1 MTEHELVIAGGGIS
15 GLYCAKRL
23 ADAGHR
29 VLILETASDRWGGR
43 IETEEL
49 DGFIAEMG
57 PMRFEPTLQPRFAAL
72 CAEMGVSLKDFAG
85 PAAEGITAVDADLPP
100 EEQGLNSLQ
109 LLRRGIML
117 IMGRAPDDQAWID
130 ALTEAD
136 YMRLRKHA
144 QLHGQPLWATG
155 FWNALSAQGVL
166 SHRALVKLRDTGT
179 FYHMIPEN
187 LNAIEWIIWW
197 LRALKT
203 VGAQLATI
211 EGGSARLSEGLL
223 ADLRRHPNV
232 TLAGGHT
239 LLGFRPLGLGHS
251 TLALDV
257 RTQSGVAQLTAE
269 RLILALPR
277 WPLVKLAGHLPHH
290 VAEQLDSVNGF
301 PMLKVF
307 FVSNAPWWDYDQPPQ
322 QHANCMPTREVHYFR
337 RPRGADVDGHGMV
350 LLYMDRPSTEFWRHY
365 VTDTDRHD
373 RAEVDQNARIV
384 DAFALFVARDV
395 KRALEAGAGVGTGTE
410 GGDPGLQLTERARQV
425 FGHLTLAEA
434 TAHVRQSIVTYGIRD
449 WARAPYGA
457 ANHGWQPGVRSWK
470 VMESFKAFDFGSGA
484 RNVHIVGEA
493 YSDYQGFIEGALNSA
508 ELALATIPLPYGE
521 RVRFVDPATA
531 GDDAAAAG

>member
-1 MTEHELVIAGGGIS
+1 MTTYDIVIAGGGVS
-15 GLYCAKRL
+15 GLYCALRL

-29 VLILETASDRWGGR
+29 ILVLEAAADRWGGR
-43 IETEEL
+43 IETEDM
-49 DGFIAEMG
+49 DGFIAEYG

-72 CAEMGVSLKDFAG
+72 CAELSVGLVDFFGPSADPVSGEDL
-85 PAAEGITAVDADLPP
+85 DLP
-100 EEQGLNSLQ
+100 EAERGLNSLQ
-109 LLRRGIML
+109 LLKRGLML

-130 ALTEAD
+130 SLTEAD

-144 QLHGQPLWATG
+144 QLHGQPLWDMG
-155 FWNALSAQGVL
+155 FWNALSAHGVL

-187 LNAIEWIIWW
+187 LNAAEWIIWW

-203 VGAQLATI
+203 VGQQLASI
-211 EGGSARLSEGLL
+211 EGGSARLTEGLL
-223 ADLRRHPNV
+223 ARLRGHANV
-232 TLAGGHT
+232 TLAGGHRLEGVAPVELGKPT
-239 LLGFRPLGLGHS
+239 LS
-251 TLALDV
+251 LDV
-257 RTQSGVAQLTAE
+257 ATQNGPVRLRAE

-277 WPLVKLAGHLPHH
+277 LPLMKLARQLPEH
-290 VAEQLDSVNGF
+290 VASQLDSVNGF

-307 FVSNAPWWDYDQPPQ
+307 FVCNTPWWSHGQAPQ
-322 QHANCMPTREVHYFR
+322 QYANCMPTREIHYFR
-337 RPRGADVDGHGMV
+337 RTPDADVDGHGMV

-365 VTDTDRHD
+365 VIDGDRHD

-395 KRALEAGAGVGTGTE
+395 KRAAAGGTE
-410 GGDPGLQLTERARQV
+410 LKLTDNARRIFGDLS
-425 FGHLTLAEA
+425 LAE
-434 TAHVRQSIVTYGIRD
+434 TTQYIRNSIITYGIRD

-470 VMESFKAFDFGSGA
+470 VMDAFKAFDFGSGA
-484 RNVHIVGEA
+484 RNLHIVGEA

-508 ELALATIPLPYGE
+508 ELALATIPAQP
-521 RVRFVDPATA
+521 VDE
-531 GDDAAAAG
+531 AAQEPSLGLS

>member
-1 MTEHELVIAGGGIS
+1 MRAMSEHPLVIAGGGIA
-15 GLYCAKRL
+15 GLYCARRL

-29 VLILETASDRWGGR
+29 LLILETSSDRWGGR

-49 DGFIAEMG
+49 DGFLAEMG

-72 CAEMGVSLKDFAG
+72 CRELGVGLVPFSG
-85 PAAEGITAVDADLPP
+85 PSAEGVTALDGELPP

-130 ALTEAD
+130 GLSEDD
-136 YMRLRKHA
+136 YQRLRRHA
-144 QLHGQPLWATG
+144 QLQGQPLWATG
-155 FWNALSAQGVL
+155 FWNALSAQGIL

-203 VGAQLATI
+203 VGRELASI
-211 EGGSARLSEGLL
+211 AGGSARLSEGLL
-223 ADLRRHPNV
+223 AGLRRHPNV

-239 LLGFRPLGLGHS
+239 LLGFRPTGLGS
-251 TLALDV
+251 DTLQLDV
-257 RTQSGVAQLTAE
+257 HTQSGVTQLTTG
-269 RLILALPR
+269 RLMLALPR
-277 WPLVKLAGHLPHH
+277 LPLVRLGAHLPQHI
-290 VAEQLDSVNGF
+290 AQQLDSVNGF

-307 FVSNAPWWDYDQPPQ
+307 LVSNAPWWDYDQPPQ

-337 RPRGADVDGHGMV
+337 RPRGDDPDGHGMV
-350 LLYMDRPSTEFWRHY
+350 LLYMDRPSTEFWRPY
-365 VTDTDRHD
+365 VIDTQRHD
-373 RAEVDQNARIV
+373 RAEVDQNGRIV

-395 KRALEAGAGVGTGTE
+395 KRALDATAAQAAADAAA
-410 GGDPGLQLTERARQV
+410 GDPVVRLTAQARRIFEHMTLTEA
-425 FGHLTLAEA
+425 A
-434 TAHVRQSIVTYGIRD
+434 AHVRQSIVTYGIRD
-449 WARAPYGA
+449 WARPPYGA
-457 ANHGWQPGVRSWK
+457 ANHGWEPGVRSWK
-470 VMESFKAFDFGSGA
+470 VMDAFKAFDFGSGA

-508 ELALATIPLPYGE
+508 ELALRTIPPPDE
-521 RVRFVDPATA
+521 APPAA
-531 GDDAAAAG
+531 SDEPGG

>member
-1 MTEHELVIAGGGIS
+1 MNEHDIVIAGGGIA
-15 GLYCAKRL
+15 GLYCARRL

-72 CAEMGVSLKDFAG
+72 CDELGVGLVPFAG
-85 PAAEGITAVDADLPP
+85 PSADGTAAADEDLPP

-130 ALTEAD
+130 GLTEDD

-155 FWNALSAQGVL
+155 FWNALSAQGIL
-166 SHRALVKLRDTGT
+166 SHGALVKLRDTGT

-203 VGAQLATI
+203 VGQELASI
-211 EGGSARLSEGLL
+211 EGGSARLTEGLM
-223 ADLRRHPNV
+223 AGLRRHPNV

-239 LLGFRPLGLGHS
+239 LLGFRPAGLGDA
-251 TLALDV
+251 TLVLDV
-257 RTQSGVAQLTAE
+257 QTRSGPTVSTMQLRTE
-269 RLILALPR
+269 RLVLALPR
-277 WPLVKLAGHLPHH
+277 LPLVRLSLHLPTHI
-290 VAEQLDSVNGF
+290 AEQLDSVNGF

-307 FVSNAPWWDYDQPPQ
+307 LVSNAPWWDYDQPPQ
-322 QHANCMPTREVHYFR
+322 QHAHCLPTREVHYFR
-337 RPRGADVDGHGMV
+337 RPRGNDPDGHGMV

-384 DAFALFVARDV
+384 DAFALFIARDV
-395 KRALEAGAGVGTGTE
+395 KRALEATAAQAE
-410 GGDPGLQLTERARQV
+410 ADAAAGDPVVRLTDQARRLFQ
-425 FGHLTLAEA
+425 GLTLEQAA
-434 TAHVRQSIVTYGIRD
+434 AQVRQSIVTYGIRD

-470 VMESFKAFDFGSGA
+470 VMEAFKAFDFGSGA

-508 ELALATIPLPYGE
+508 ELALRTIPAPALPPMA
-521 RVRFVDPATA
+521 PA
-531 GDDAAAAG
+531 DEAASG

>member
-1 MTEHELVIAGGGIS
+1 MTTHDIVIAGGGVS
-15 GLYCAKRL
+15 GLFCALRL
-23 ADAGHR
+23 AEAGHR
-29 VLILETASDRWGGR
+29 LLVLEAAADRWGGR
-43 IETEEL
+43 IETEEM
-49 DGFIAEMG
+49 DGFIAEYG

-72 CAEMGVSLKDFAG
+72 CAELDVGLVDFFG
-85 PAAEGITAVDADLPP
+85 PSADQVTGDDTDLP
-100 EEQGLNSLQ
+100 EAERGLNSLQ
-109 LLRRGIML
+109 LLKRGIML

-130 ALTEAD
+130 SLTEAD

-144 QLHGQPLWATG
+144 QLHGQPLWAMG

-187 LNAIEWIIWW
+187 LNAAEWIIWW

-203 VGAQLATI
+203 VGQQLASI
-211 EGGSARLSEGLL
+211 DGGSARLTEQLL
-223 ADLRRHPNV
+223 ARLRAHANV
-232 TLAGGHT
+232 TLAGGHK
-239 LLGFRPLGLGHS
+239 LMGVSPVELGKP

-257 RTQSGVAQLTAE
+257 ATQNGAITLRTE

-277 WPLVKLAGHLPHH
+277 LPLLKLTRHLPEHI
-290 VAEQLDSVNGF
+290 ASQLDSVNGF

-307 FVSNAPWWDYDQPPQ
+307 FVCSTPWWSYGQPPQ
-322 QHANCMPTREVHYFR
+322 QYANCMPTREIHYFR
-337 RPRGADVDGHGMV
+337 RPPESDADGHGMV

-365 VTDTDRHD
+365 VIDGDRHD
-373 RAEVDQNARIV
+373 RAELDQNGRIV

-395 KRALEAGAGVGTGTE
+395 KRAAASEESALKLTDHARRIF
-410 GGDPGLQLTERARQV
+410 GDLS
-425 FGHLTLAEA
+425 LAE
-434 TAHVRQSIVTYGIRD
+434 TTQYIRNSIITYGIRD

-470 VMESFKAFDFGSGA
+470 VMEAFKAFDFGSGA
-484 RNVHIVGEA
+484 RNLHIVGEA

-508 ELALATIPLPYGE
+508 ELALATIPRPLLDE
-521 RVRFVDPATA
+521 
-531 GDDAAAAG
+531 AAADPGPGLS

>member
-1 MTEHELVIAGGGIS
+1 GGGIA
-15 GLYCAKRL
+15 GLYCARRL
-23 ADAGHR
+23 ANAGHR
-29 VLILETASDRWGGR
+29 LLILETASDRWGGR
-43 IETEEL
+43 IETEDL

-72 CAEMGVSLKDFAG
+72 CDELGVGLVPFSG
-85 PAAEGITAVDADLPP
+85 PSADSTVALDHELPP

-130 ALTEAD
+130 GLTEAD

-144 QLHGQPLWATG
+144 QLNGQPLWATG
-155 FWNALSAQGVL
+155 FWNALSAQGIL
-166 SHRALVKLRDTGT
+166 SHGALVKLRDTGT

-203 VGAQLATI
+203 VGQELASI
-211 EGGSARLSEGLL
+211 EGGSARLSEGVL

-239 LLGFRPLGLGHS
+239 LLGFRPAELGS
-251 TLALDV
+251 ATLRLDV
-257 RTQSGVAQLTAE
+257 RTQSGVIQLSTE

-277 WPLVKLAGHLPHH
+277 LPLVKLAAQLPEHI
-290 VAEQLDSVNGF
+290 AEQLDSVNGF

-307 FVSNAPWWDYDQPPQ
+307 LVSNAPWWDYDQPPQ
-322 QHANCMPTREVHYFR
+322 QHAHCLPTREVHYFR
-337 RPRGADVDGHGMV
+337 RPRDSDPDGHGMV

-365 VTDTDRHD
+365 VTETQRHD

-384 DAFALFVARDV
+384 DAFALFIARDV
-395 KRALEAGAGVGTGTE
+395 KRALDATAAQAEADAAA
-410 GGDPGLQLTERARQV
+410 GDPVVRLTEQARRV
-425 FGHLTLAEA
+425 FEHMTLAQA
-434 TAHVRQSIVTYGIRD
+434 AAHVRQSIITYGIRD

-470 VMESFKAFDFGSGA
+470 VMESFRAFDFGSGA

-508 ELALATIPLPYGE
+508 ELALRTIPAPEAPPTSHAEDEAHTG
-521 RVRFVDPATA
+521 
-531 GDDAAAAG
+531 G